1 MSPRSLQNLEAAL
14 EIIFE
19 SDSLQDLC
27 TRAVQSPAANN
38 HYSGAHILLISKG
51 KLNYDCGFGQ
61 ELPANH
67 KELSLLAM
75 GSHKVEVAES
85 HEPTSPT
92 ISAVPFMVEDVAE
105 AIGILVL
112 APGNHENCLNAELGQ
127 VVTKL
132 AGFFLQKTVGLGH

>member
-1 MSPRSLQNLEAAL
+1 MSPKSLQNLEAAL

-19 SDSLQDLC
+19 SDSLQNLC
-27 TRAVQSPAANN
+27 QRAVQSPAANN
-38 HYSGAHILLISKG
+38 HYAGAHILLISEG

-75 GSHKVEVAES
+75 ASHKAEVAEAQ
-85 HEPTSPT
+85 EPTSPT
-92 ISAVPFMVEDVAE
+92 IIAVPFMVEDIAE

-112 APGNHENCLNAELGQ
+112 APGNKENCLTAGLGQ

-132 AGFFLQKTVGLGH
+132 AGFFLQKTVGLGN

>member
-27 TRAVQSPAANN
+27 QRAVESAAANK
-38 HYSGAHILLISKG
+38 HYVGAHILLVSEG

-67 KELSLLAM
+67 KELATLSIA
-75 GSHKVEVAES
+75 SHRVEVAES
-85 HEPTSPT
+85 HEQTSPT
-92 ISAVPFMVEDVAE
+92 IIAVPFMVEDVAE

-112 APGNHENCLNAELGQ
+112 APGNKENCLTAELGQ